1 MPKQLVLILICFLS
15 IRAID
20 AASSS
25 TWIWSQYNKSVCIN
39 DGEEATL
46 TWKVT
51 LNSGEQI
58 GAVEIWQQA
67 VAGGSPVK
75 MYSTVSDRP
84 EPVFADRMMSVSHT
98 GSTPTYNVVFT
109 LKVIKSKDGFG
120 ANKIQC
126 RVTANNFHTGQPPLE
141 TLLNVQAPISKL
153 SVIVPSAVNESD
165 SVRMTCQA
173 EGSPDPKPTF
183 RWFNAKGE
191 EIGNDSFYTVP
202 SVHRDRPGPYTC
214 LATDGCGHIH
224 RSNATLTVQYKPDF
238 TKLTKKS
245 PAQDTVCLNASI
257 TLTCSASA
265 VPTVSSYI
273 FYNNNVMLVT
283 QSDSEYVAKATNE
296 GINTFTCVPVNIVGK
311 GASSSVIVT
320 AKEGPVI
327 AAFNSSNLV
336 VVEGASVNLYCHA
349 TGTSPL
355 EVTLQRYNS
364 QASSP
369 LSNSTSYTF
378 SAIKKNDQ
386 GDYMCSATNGDECAI
401 ARKLLR
407 IKVDYVNFIKPPN
420 LCKTKDALDVT
431 ITLATNLETRPFVMC
446 NTGEARVLAFPA
458 QSGSKNATYAMKATD
473 GENVTCSV
481 EGFPLGRVTYY
492 LGQNTTVVMTFTIS
506 NRETTVTDGR
516 YNVSGT
522 VWRDINLLIS
532 DVLGSCLRD
541 YQLSFRPGSL
551 IVDVTYTLT
560 GDVKDPQTF
569 FKEGLIG
576 NAPKYNFTI
585 VPESIQPLQTFMTH
599 HTPSPVTAKSGLTTE
614 DIILIVV
621 GIVIFLL
628 VVIIV
633 TYCVCTKGKRRKKE
647 DRKKMYED
655 GRDTEG
661 PSPYAQDGPAAEYP
675 VKKRERKK
683 TPTKP
688 NQEMILEVDAGQR
701 DDDADSYDEAI
712 RKSYQGPPYA
722 EISHVPNNAYSTDTN
737 RSNKS
742 TLPKK
747 CFPPG
752 PPSLNLGPRD
762 VTDTSIKVRWTP
774 PTNNGGGRIRDY
786 KVEVGSLVV
795 EGVTSTS
802 LLCPD
807 LKPYTKY
814 LVRVYARN
822 AAGMGTAAL
831 QYVTTNRPRGG
842 TLPTGSTNAAYSNNA
857 YGPEWDTESE
867 EYIC

>member
-75 MYSTVSDRP
+75 MYSTASDRP
-84 EPVFADRMMSVSHT
+84 EPWFADRMISVSHT

-120 ANKIQC
+120 AHKIQC
-126 RVTANNFHTGQPPLE
+126 RVTANSFQTGQPPLE
-141 TLLNVQAPISKL
+141 TLLNVQGKIRVL
-153 SVIVPSAVNESD
+153 SF
-165 SVRMTCQA
+165 
-173 EGSPDPKPTF
+173 F
-183 RWFNAKGE
+183 R
-191 EIGNDSFYTVP
+191 YT
-202 SVHRDRPGPYTC
+202 R
-214 LATDGCGHIH
+214 
-224 RSNATLTVQYKPDF
+224 K
-238 TKLTKKS
+238 
-245 PAQDTVCLNASI
+245 
-257 TLTCSASA
+257 
-265 VPTVSSYI
+265 
-273 FYNNNVMLVT
+273 
-283 QSDSEYVAKATNE
+283 SDSEYVAKATNE

-551 IVDVTYTLT
+551 IVDVSYTLT

-647 DRKKMYED
+647 DRKKISENDLTIVRGGCEPCSRSAQIFVGSARKASWVSDYGCAKLVALFGVLLFTTWKKSWIRPSRYED